1 MAEEPARDPFL
12 RMHAVNVYVRDQER
26 SLRFF
31 LDTLG
36 FQVAFDA
43 RVESGQRL
51 LAVAPPDGTAVL
63 TLIQPPPH
71 SLQSKLIG
79 RATQVVFVT
88 ENLAATYREWHSR
101 GVRFLGAPRLRRVAY
116 ERAGAS
122 GKSASDDNAT
132 AWGGAFA
139 RFEDPDQNSFALVS
153 FDEVSRAAEAQR
165 RAAAERR
172 EAERR
177 AAHELE
183 IARQVQARLFPQRLP
198 ELESLEYAGAC
209 VQTHQVGGDYYDF
222 LDLGQA
228 RLSLVLADIAGKG
241 IAAALLMANLQANLR
256 SLCATAVEQPEQLL
270 QSVNRLFYE
279 NTAENAYATLFYSEF
294 DDRTCRLRYANCG
307 HLPGLLVSSDGT
319 VQRLSSTAAVLGL
332 FPEWPCSTAELQL
345 RPGDLFAIYTD
356 GITEATDH
364 RDEEFGEERLLD
376 VMTRARDLSPSQI
389 VTTVFDEV
397 RRFSGDQQRDD
408 VTLIV
413 ARCRSRYS

>member
-1 MAEEPARDPFL
+1 
-12 RMHAVNVYVRDQER
+12 MHAVNVYVRDQER

-51 LAVAPPDGTAVL
+51 VAVAPPDGATVL

-101 GVRFLGAPRLRRVAY
+101 GVRFLGAPRLKRVAY
-116 ERAGAS
+116 EQAGAS
-122 GKSASDDNAT
+122 SATGTSTPDDHAT

-139 RFEDPDQNSFALVS
+139 RFEDLDRNSFALVS
-153 FDEVSRAAEAQR
+153 FDEVSRAVEAQR

-172 EAERR
+172 DAERR

-183 IARQVQARLFPQRLP
+183 IARDVQARLFPQRLP

-228 RLSLVLADIAGKG
+228 RLCLVLGDIAGKG

-279 NTAENAYATLFYSEF
+279 NTAENAYATLFYSEY

-307 HLPGLLVSSDGT
+307 HLPGLLVRSDGT
-319 VQRLSSTAAVLGL
+319 VMRLSSTASVLGL
-332 FPEWPCSTAELQL
+332 FSDWPCSTAELQL
-345 RPGDLFAIYTD
+345 SPGDLFAIYTD
-356 GITEATDH
+356 GVTEAVNQ

-376 VMTRARDLSPSQI
+376 IITRARDLSPRHI

-397 RRFSGDQQRDD
+397 RRFSGERQRDD
-408 VTLIV
+408 VTFIV
-413 ARCRSRYS
+413 ARCRSRKAG